1 MKWGSLK
8 FVLFLTTAFLAQTA
22 AASKK
27 SLVDNDCKKFDQNL
41 EAQISLHQSQLKSL
55 LSLMGAGEDYL
66 LPLSDLFEVDLNSP
80 QQIKKRVQEIANLIK
95 PESVL
100 ETPEI
105 KKLKKCSGQ
114 KYAKDN
120 LEVLARSIA
129 QLNKQ
134 KIVFL
139 EMNKKDRDSYIASYG
154 EKRSKSK
161 SSHFIDDQLNKTI
174 QERNLIQKKL
184 DEMPSDNNIEEQT
197 TIGLIT
203 KSRTELTGYALNV
216 ANEQIAFLEQIKEKR
231 ESLSGLR
238 KELTKI
244 KRRENVPAEKLFRTS
259 NKVWEQAVDSVID
272 LYSGISIQLHTD
284 LPRRLQDLENL
295 SSEDKESFQKYLEA
309 HFEAK
314 KKRSDLIN
322 QRSEIIKELKESS
335 FKILRDSGS
344 LRAKYIGLCDQQDNC
359 KDHRELNAQNVADL
373 NREIK
378 VIPVKLNTGW
388 VAKTLEIEGKIKNG
402 LDGWLDLSGQA
413 LSLFFLL
420 LSPILLFKSLTL
432 ITKASDKLRH
442 EILQHSPLD
451 YRRRTAIASWLIRIR
466 PFITDTGMLLLILL
480 AEEVI
485 GDTVLKE
492 VSLFLF
498 YIRAYFIYRI
508 ARTTIQIALEI
519 LFSSKTI
526 EKSQETKTLAESSSR
541 KISRLIL
548 FEVITLKT
556 VAFSTDKAL
565 LYGIFGSIFFY
576 INVLYILLESK
587 KWQEK
592 IYDIIEENFPHISP
606 ILPALEKFKFISYLT
621 TPLLLLLISVNEVLT
636 FSYSKLIRF
645 DIFKRLNSEIFKR
658 RLENDN
664 QKEKIKETPPDEYL
678 KYFDYYLSTT
688 SELIVHRDHSI
699 EHQLLKRIDSWK
711 NGAHL
716 YDCALIVGNRG
727 IGKSTV
733 LQLIAQSALTDFAT
747 SRATPKILTETQLF
761 SWLGEVFEI
770 EIKSPHDILLYDQ
783 GLDDKK
789 VIMIDDIQNLFL
801 GTIGGFKAYQM
812 FIEIISL
819 PTKNIFWCLT
829 ISTQSWLYL
838 KGIFGAEHFYGEIFD
853 IKAWSDL
860 EIQRLILN
868 RHNASGFDRTF
879 DSSIKAFSADEN
891 TFGQQSETQFFR
903 LLWGQSRGNPR
914 SALSYWVSAITDV
927 SGKQIGIGVPQF
939 IDSSVVSGMSDNALF
954 LLAAIARHDS
964 LSFEEMHRIVN
975 IEKTVILKCLKEALD
990 KNLIWSSADE
1000 RFRISSKSQYTID
1013 YFLTGKNFIYE

>member
-1 MKWGSLK
+1 MKWVSLK
-8 FVLFLTTAFLAQTA
+8 LLLFFTTTLFSLTVP
-22 AASKK
+22 ASKK
-27 SLVDNDCKKFDQNL
+27 SIVDNDCKKFDQNL
-41 EAQISLHQSQLKSL
+41 EAQISFHQSQLKSL
-55 LSLMGAGEDYL
+55 LSLMGASEDFL
-66 LPLSDLFEVDLNSP
+66 VPLSDLFEVDLNNP

-105 KKLKKCSGQ
+105 KKLKKCSDQ
-114 KYAKDN
+114 KHAKDN
-120 LEVLARSIA
+120 LEILARSIA

-139 EMNKKDRDSYIASYG
+139 EMNKKDRDTYIVNYG
-154 EKRSKSK
+154 KKRSKSK
-161 SSHFIDDQLNKTI
+161 TSEFINDQLNKTVK
-174 QERNLIQKKL
+174 ERNIIQKKL
-184 DEMPSDNNIEEQT
+184 DDIPSASDPEEQT
-197 TIGLIT
+197 TIYLINQA
-203 KSRTELTGYALNV
+203 KAELMAYTINV
-216 ANEQIAFLEQIKEKR
+216 ANEQITFLEQIKEKK
-231 ESLSGLR
+231 ESLSDLR
-238 KELTKI
+238 KELTNI
-244 KRRENVPAEKLFRTS
+244 KKRENEPAEKLFRTS
-259 NKVWEQAVDSVID
+259 NKIWEQAVDSVIE
-272 LYSGISIQLHTD
+272 LYSGISIQLHTY
-284 LPRRLQDLENL
+284 LPPRLQDLENL

-335 FKILRDSGS
+335 FRILRDSGS

-413 LSLFFLL
+413 FSLFFLL

-498 YIRAYFIYRI
+498 YTRAYFIYRI
-508 ARTTIQIALEI
+508 VRTTIQIALEI

-526 EKSQETKTLAESSSR
+526 EKSQETKTQAESSSK

-548 FEVITLKT
+548 IEVITLKT

-565 LYGIFGSIFFY
+565 LYGIFASIFFY
-576 INVLYILLESK
+576 INVFYILFESK

-592 IYDIIEENFPHISP
+592 IHDIVEDNFPRISP
-606 ILPALEKFKFISYLT
+606 ILPSIEKFKFISYLT
-621 TPLLLLLISVNEVLT
+621 TPLLLLVISVNEVLV

-699 EHQLLKRIDSWK
+699 EHKLLKRIENWK
-711 NGAHL
+711 KGAHL

-727 IGKSTV
+727 IGKSTA
-733 LQLIAQSALTDFAT
+733 LQLIAQSAPADFIS
-747 SRATPKILTETQLF
+747 SRANPKILTESQLLA
-761 SWLGEVFEI
+761 WLGEI
-770 EIKSPHDILLYDQ
+770 LQMEIKYPQDILFYDKN
-783 GLDDKK
+783 LNEKK
-789 VIMIDDIQNLFL
+789 VIMVDDIQNLFL
-801 GTIGGFKAYQM
+801 GAIGGFKAYQM

-868 RHNASGFDRTF
+868 RHNASGFGRIF

-927 SGKQIGIGVPQF
+927 NDKKIGIGVPQF
-939 IDSSVVSGMSDNALF
+939 IDSSLVSGMSDNALF
-954 LLAAIARHDS
+954 LLAAIVRHDS
-964 LSFEEMHRIVN
+964 LNLEEMHRIVN

-990 KNLIWSSADE
+990 KNLIWSSADN